1 MNSHDSQNDSA
12 TRSLIAEI
20 IDQLSAMSFI
30 RLEEIPNIDLYMDQV
45 TSFMDSHLKA
55 TRRFDGDKLLTK
67 TMINNYTKN
76 KLLPPPEKKKYS
88 REHLLSL
95 ILIYYMKGFLSLD
108 DIKALLAPV
117 NARYFHTE
125 ESLNLEQIYK
135 ELTDISPEYIRHI
148 QSDLKNTYET
158 SRQTFREEAPEDQE
172 FLRNF
177 TFISM
182 LCLDIYLRRQVIE
195 RLIDGWTPQE

>member
-1 MNSHDSQNDSA
+1 MNSDANKNNPASDPLI
-12 TRSLIAEI
+12 TRI
-20 IDQLSAMSFI
+20 IDQLSSMSFI
-30 RLEEIPNIDLYMDQV
+30 RLDEIPNIDLYMDQV

-55 TRRFDGDKLLTK
+55 ARRYEGDKLLTK

-76 KLLPPPEKKKYS
+76 RLLPPPEKKKYS
-88 REHLLSL
+88 REHMLSL

-125 ESLNLEQIYK
+125 NPMNLEQIYS
-135 ELTDISPEYIRHI
+135 ELTSISPEYIAHI
-148 QSDLKNTYET
+148 QSDLQKTYEA
-158 SRQTFREEAPEDQE
+158 SQETFCEAPEEDRE
-172 FLRNF
+172 FLRHF

-195 RLIDGWTPQE
+195 RLIDGWTPSD